1 MAIFEKIRR
10 RSGLVILVIGTA
22 LAAFILGEFLNSGSS
37 MFDSDQDAVGF
48 INGNKIS
55 YFDFNE
61 DIEELR
67 LNNQQVS
74 SFSAIQ
80 LSEIV
85 WNQTLTNQI
94 IGAIQDELGFT
105 ISTQELWDQIILN
118 PSIQQMEGFRDP
130 NTGLFD
136 PELLKSTLANL
147 RDNRE
152 STPEASEQWM
162 NWVNFETNV
171 RNEALTNKFYTA
183 VKNGLNIPVNMYNLE
198 LSLMTTESEIEWVA
212 SLSSE
217 VEDSLIML
225 TDSDYEA
232 VYQDNKADFKVNSE
246 LRDIVFADF
255 PIEPSDLDRLV
266 ANNELQELKNDF
278 IESGDD
284 SSFVMANSDLP
295 YQDVYFDIN
304 LLDQNLSSA
313 VDGQDVGFVS
323 NPLQTGSGFQM
334 IKIMDRRDLPDSVQ
348 ARHILISFEGAE
360 RSQVSRSFEEAKLI
374 ADSVLDLIKSGKS
387 SFELVNNSLND
398 DTFSGAQGGD
408 LGWFQTNQMAKEFEN
423 FCFRKVKGDLGLVFT
438 NFGFHIINIIDQ
450 NGRVP
455 SIKIAQVF
463 RRVSVSK
470 ETEQGI
476 YKRAAEF
483 AKALQSGE
491 SAEEV
496 AQRYEVML
504 LPNRNTNATDQSIA
518 GLGDS
523 RQVIR
528 WLFNDERTIGE
539 VGIVNNGYKN
549 YVVTELT
556 AIYKPGY
563 KTVEDVKDELKSL
576 AINNSKIK
584 YLRKYFVDSADL
596 KWEKATVSM
605 ANSFLSGAGRESG
618 IIGRAIGSPIGYE
631 SELLDGKNGIF
642 KFRVLNSSPNQNVN
656 ISAADVAA
664 QLNQLRSRVQTQLFN
679 ALVDV
684 SQIEDNRG
692 KFY

>member
-80 LSEIV
+80 LSEVV

-94 IGAIQDELGFT
+94 IGAIQNELGFT

-152 STPEASEQWM
+152 TTPEAREQWM

-183 VKNGLNIPVNMYNLE
+183 VKNGLNIPVNMYNQE

-217 VEDSLIML
+217 VEDSLITL

-246 LRDIVFADF
+246 LRDMVFADF
-255 PIEPSDLDRLV
+255 PIEPSDLDRSD

-278 IESGDD
+278 IESEDD

-313 VDGQDVGFVS
+313 VDGKDVGFVS
-323 NPLQTGSGFQM
+323 SPLQTGSGFQM

-348 ARHILISFEGAE
+348 ARHILISFAGAE

-387 SFELVNNSLND
+387 SFESVNNSLND

-423 FCFRKVKGDLGLVFT
+423 FCFRNAKGDLGLVFT

-463 RRVSVSK
+463 RRVSISK

-476 YKRAAEF
+476 YKQAAEF

-504 LPNRNTNATDQSIA
+504 LPNRNTNSTDQSIA

-563 KTVEDVKDELKSL
+563 KAVKDVKDELKSL

-584 YLRKYFVDSADL
+584 YLRKSFVNDADL
-596 KWEKATVSM
+596 KWEKATVSI

-618 IIGRAIGSPIGYE
+618 IIGRAIGSPLGYE
-631 SELLDGKNGIF
+631 SELLDGENGIF
-642 KFRVLNSSPNQNVN
+642 KFRVLNSLPNQNVN
-656 ISAADVAA
+656 ISAADVAS
-664 QLNQLRSRVQTQLFN
+664 QLNQLRSRVQTQLFD

>member
-1 MAIFEKIRR
+1 MGIFEKIRR
-10 RSGLVILVIGTA
+10 RSGLVIVVIGGA
-22 LAAFILGEFLNSGSS
+22 LAAFILGEFANSGPN

-80 LSEIV
+80 LSEVV
-85 WNQTLTNQI
+85 WNQTLTNEI
-94 IGAIQDELGFT
+94 IGGIQDELGFT

-152 STPEASEQWM
+152 TTPEAIEQWL
-162 NWVNFETNV
+162 NWVSFETNV

-183 VKNGLNIPVNMYNLE
+183 VKNGLNIPVNIYNQE
-198 LSLMTTESEIEWVA
+198 ISKMTAESEIEWMA
-212 SLSSE
+212 YLSSE
-217 VEDSLIML
+217 VGDS
-225 TDSDYEA
+225 TVQVQDSDYEA
-232 VYQDNKADFKVNSE
+232 VYLENKLDFKVNSE
-246 LRDIVFADF
+246 LRDMVFADF
-255 PIEPSDLDRLV
+255 PIEPSELDRSV
-266 ANNELQELKNDF
+266 AINELQELKTEF
-278 IESGDD
+278 IQSEDD

-295 YQDVYFDIN
+295 YQDVYSDIN

-313 VDGQDVGFVS
+313 VDGQNVGFVS
-323 NPLQTGSGFQM
+323 NPLETGSGFQM
-334 IKIMDRRDLPDSVQ
+334 LKIMDRRDLPDSVK
-348 ARHILISFEGAE
+348 ARHILISFAGAE
-360 RSQVSRSFEEAKLI
+360 RAQVSRSFEDAKVI
-374 ADSVLDLIKSGKS
+374 ADSILDLINSGKS
-387 SFELVNNSLND
+387 SFESINNSIND
-398 DTFSGAQGGD
+398 DTFSAAQGGD
-408 LGWFQTNQMAKEFEN
+408 LGWFQKNKMAKEFEN
-423 FCFRKVKGDLGLVFT
+423 FCFRKSKGDLGLVFT
-438 NFGFHIINIIDQ
+438 NFGFHIINITDQ
-450 NGRVP
+450 KGKVP

-463 RRVSVSK
+463 RRVAVSK

-476 YKRAAEF
+476 YKQAAEF

-504 LPNRNTNATDQSIA
+504 LPNRNTNSTDQSIA

-523 RQVIR
+523 REVVR
-528 WLFNDERTIGE
+528 WLFNEERTIGE

-556 AIYKPGY
+556 AIYEPGY
-563 KTVEDVKDELKSL
+563 KSVEDVKDELKSM
-576 AINNSKIK
+576 AINNAKIK
-584 YLRKYFVDSADL
+584 YLRESVAYEPDL
-596 KWEKATVSM
+596 KWEKATVSI
-605 ANSFLSGAGRESG
+605 ANSFLPGAGRESG
-618 IIGRAIGSPIGYE
+618 IIGRAIGSPVGYE
-631 SELLDGKNGIF
+631 SEYFDGENGIF
-642 KFRVLNSSPNQNVN
+642 KFNILNSMPNKNVTL
-656 ISAADVAA
+656 SAADVAS
-664 QLNQLRSRVQTQLFN
+664 QLNQLRSRVQTQLFD

-684 SQIEDNRG
+684 AQIEDNRG

>member
-67 LNNQQVS
+67 RNNQQDS
-74 SFSAIQ
+74 SYSAIQ

-152 STPEASEQWM
+152 STPEASEQWL

-183 VKNGLNIPVNMYNLE
+183 VKNGLNIPVNMYNSE

-246 LRDIVFADF
+246 LRDMVFADF

-266 ANNELQELKNDF
+266 ANNELQELKN
-278 IESGDD
+278 EQ
-284 SSFVMANSDLP
+284 
-295 YQDVYFDIN
+295 YQGVH
-304 LLDQNLSSA
+304 
-313 VDGQDVGFVS
+313 V
-323 NPLQTGSGFQM
+323 
-334 IKIMDRRDLPDSVQ
+334 
-348 ARHILISFEGAE
+348 
-360 RSQVSRSFEEAKLI
+360 
-374 ADSVLDLIKSGKS
+374 
-387 SFELVNNSLND
+387 
-398 DTFSGAQGGD
+398 
-408 LGWFQTNQMAKEFEN
+408 
-423 FCFRKVKGDLGLVFT
+423 
-438 NFGFHIINIIDQ
+438 
-450 NGRVP
+450 
-455 SIKIAQVF
+455 
-463 RRVSVSK
+463 
-470 ETEQGI
+470 
-476 YKRAAEF
+476 
-483 AKALQSGE
+483 
-491 SAEEV
+491 
-496 AQRYEVML
+496 
-504 LPNRNTNATDQSIA
+504 
-518 GLGDS
+518 
-523 RQVIR
+523 
-528 WLFNDERTIGE
+528 
-539 VGIVNNGYKN
+539 
-549 YVVTELT
+549 
-556 AIYKPGY
+556 
-563 KTVEDVKDELKSL
+563 
-576 AINNSKIK
+576 
-584 YLRKYFVDSADL
+584 
-596 KWEKATVSM
+596 
-605 ANSFLSGAGRESG
+605 
-618 IIGRAIGSPIGYE
+618 
-631 SELLDGKNGIF
+631 
-642 KFRVLNSSPNQNVN
+642 
-656 ISAADVAA
+656 
-664 QLNQLRSRVQTQLFN
+664 
-679 ALVDV
+679 
-684 SQIEDNRG
+684 
-692 KFY
+692 